1 MAVGILVVELAD
13 ENAVDIHRT
22 LVQTRP
28 DPQLQVEVERVVLH
42 RAIGGGVDLRVSAIH
57 RATESR
63 LLRIAAGG
71 GHCEIGERSAR
82 PFDRVQVDAAAVD
95 PALHDAVAD
104 AGSRQLHD
112 HVGRAGQ
119 QRHTHQT
126 LVDTPRPPAPGLLP
140 TRRLGDRL
148 VSCHRRT
155 SRRTSPLIGR
165 TLVS

>member
-95 PALHDAVAD
+95 PALHDTPIKPWSIPRARPRRACCRRGGSAIASSVAIE
-104 AGSRQLHD
+104 G
-112 HVGRAGQ
+112 
-119 QRHTHQT
+119 
-126 LVDTPRPPAPGLLP
+126 PPAAPA
-140 TRRLGDRL
+140 R
-148 VSCHRRT
+148 
-155 SRRTSPLIGR
+155 
-165 TLVS
+165 